1 MHNAGPTRPLPPDYS
16 HLADIFETRQM
27 HSPPSSRES
36 TPELTPEQERGR
48 RRAIVQPAFFYPN
61 SGCDDPSLDTHQPL
75 SDEELAKLDDEAFAD
90 ALLDPAED
98 PRASRGIPVFRPTL
112 HEFSDFERYMESI
125 EPWGRRSGIVKVIPP
140 KEWQVH
146 HPRDG
151 LSSTTERLSA
161 IKLKNPIEQHF
172 IGRTGLYRQ
181 QNEERRHTYSVRDWA
196 SACLRDGLRAPAP
209 RDIVQQELN
218 TRRSKRARKG
228 EDSVEDEQERAA
240 LVDALRTI
248 DERKPTPSRT
258 RSATIH
264 APEPDFYN
272 TLDPFTEWLPDNTVP
287 EDYTPAV
294 CRALERHF
302 WRNCGL
308 GKDPMYGA
316 DMQGTLFDPEMN
328 TWNVAHLPNLLERVM
343 PHGEKIP
350 GVNTPYLYFGMW
362 RATFAWH
369 VEDMDLYSIN
379 YIHWGAPKYWYAIP
393 SQRADIFEATMRKH
407 FSAEAAECSQFM
419 RHKSFL
425 ASPAIL
431 AEADCRP
438 NTLVQHQGE
447 FVITYPRGYH
457 AGFNVGFN
465 CAESVNFALESWI
478 QLGRRA
484 QYCKCVGDSVR
495 FDVDAIISEYE
506 ARKNPTPLPPF
517 NYDPSLKRK
526 SHPADDPFPKR
537 IRIREPD
544 PPFATAAQLE
554 QLPTIKIKI
563 RPPATLPNSSRSPY
577 RARTQPVSTN
587 LPKRVAPSI
596 PSSERNN
603 RSLPPPSPTRRT
615 TSPSRSS
622 TSSLPKLRLPAQ
634 TSFPCYLCA
643 SEDIEGLLPVHESSR
658 EGASPTR
665 RGMNAGQKA
674 EDLRIHQACAE
685 AVPETWIAF
694 IEGQKYVCGVENI
707 VKDRWTLK
715 CSLCTK
721 VSSKLHGA
729 KIQCGKGRCSK
740 AFHVS
745 CARDSPDVEYTIGSA
760 DETKQP
766 GEGLELKEPAVT
778 VLCPQH
784 NPRLVEARKADKQQK
799 LDADIGSLKQW
810 ARIKVRGSGGVFAV
824 TLVNVYEERRTVEVM
839 WDQGS
844 TKEFK
849 YTSVVWT
856 DDGEVQEKPGK
867 VEGETLGS
875 GEPCLLIIIVWSRDL
890 KLQYTID
897 LTGSYPSPPPTQRDT
912 NSPNAAPSALKPS
925 PSADQSAKSAR
936 STPNPTSSQST
947 RYSFQPYQ
955 FYPYPPPYP
964 LGPSPPPSQSYQ
976 PPQPHPGFTVPLPVP
991 MQYPYPY
998 PPYGTQHG
1006 YHAHPHFF
1014 AAHGYQ
1020 YAPMPTYHPPAS
1032 LHSVNRPHS
1041 TGASVTGSPAPDSVT
1056 LAKESSI
1063 NSTSAEAP
1071 RPPIQSYVGVR
1082 PASSQDILNSARQGR
1097 ATTGA

>member
-1 MHNAGPTRPLPPDYS
+1 
-16 HLADIFETRQM
+16 
-27 HSPPSSRES
+27 
-36 TPELTPEQERGR
+36 
-48 RRAIVQPAFFYPN
+48 
-61 SGCDDPSLDTHQPL
+61 
-75 SDEELAKLDDEAFAD
+75 
-90 ALLDPAED
+90 
-98 PRASRGIPVFRPTL
+98 
-112 HEFSDFERYMESI
+112 
-125 EPWGRRSGIVKVIPP
+125 
-140 KEWQVH
+140 
-146 HPRDG
+146 
-151 LSSTTERLSA
+151 
-161 IKLKNPIEQHF
+161 
-172 IGRTGLYRQ
+172 
-181 QNEERRHTYSVRDWA
+181 
-196 SACLRDGLRAPAP
+196 
-209 RDIVQQELN
+209 
-218 TRRSKRARKG
+218 
-228 EDSVEDEQERAA
+228 
-240 LVDALRTI
+240 
-248 DERKPTPSRT
+248 
-258 RSATIH
+258 
-264 APEPDFYN
+264 
-272 TLDPFTEWLPDNTVP
+272 
-287 EDYTPAV
+287 
-294 CRALERHF
+294 
-302 WRNCGL
+302 
-308 GKDPMYGA
+308 MYGA

-438 NTLVQHQGE
+438 NTLVQHQGD

-484 QYCKCVGDSVR
+484 QYC
-495 FDVDAIISEYE
+495 SE
-506 ARKNPTPLPPF
+506 KSHSPPTIQPRS
-517 NYDPSLKRK
+517 SLKRK

-563 RPPATLPNSSRSPY
+563 RPPATLANSSRPPY
-577 RARTQPVSTN
+577 RAQHSPLVRICPS
-587 LPKRVAPSI
+587 LWLHLYPPPRGIIARSRPRHLLVAPHH
-596 PSSERNN
+596 PQGPR
-603 RSLPPPSPTRRT
+603 
-615 TSPSRSS
+615 
-622 TSSLPKLRLPAQ
+622 
-634 TSFPCYLCA
+634 
-643 SEDIEGLLPVHESSR
+643 
-658 EGASPTR
+658 
-665 RGMNAGQKA
+665 
-674 EDLRIHQACAE
+674 LRISRAITCPRIFQRGCKSNPAGHECGSKGGGFE
-685 AVPETWIAF
+685 DSSGVCRGSPETWIAS

-707 VKDRWTLK
+707 VKDRWTLGQ
-715 CSLCTK
+715 S
-721 VSSKLHGA
+721 
-729 KIQCGKGRCSK
+729 GR
-740 AFHVS
+740 
-745 CARDSPDVEYTIGSA
+745 RIYDRSA

-784 NPRLVEARKADKQQK
+784 NPLLVEARKADKQQK

-810 ARIKVRGSGGVFAV
+810 ARIKNGGS
-824 TLVNVYEERRTVEVM
+824 M

-875 GEPCLLIIIVWSRDL
+875 
-890 KLQYTID
+890 D

-1041 TGASVTGSPAPDSVT
+1041 PG
-1056 LAKESSI
+1056 LR
-1063 NSTSAEAP
+1063 TSAEAP

>member
-1 MHNAGPTRPLPPDYS
+1 MY
-16 HLADIFETRQM
+16 
-27 HSPPSSRES
+27 SPPLSRES
-36 TPELTPEQERGR
+36 TPELTPEQERAR

-61 SGCDDPSLDTHQPL
+61 SGSDDPSLDLREPL
-75 SDEELAKLDDEAFAD
+75 SEEELSKMDDDAFAE

-112 HEFSDFERYMESI
+112 HDFADFERYMERI

-146 HPRDG
+146 HLYFPARDG
-151 LSSTTERLSA
+151 LSSTTERLA
-161 IKLKNPIEQHF
+161 GVKLKNPIEQHF

-196 SACLRDGLRAPAP
+196 TACARDGLRAPAP
-209 RDIVQQELN
+209 RDIVQQEIN

-228 EDSVEDEQERAA
+228 EDSVEDERERAA

-248 DERKPTPSRT
+248 DQRKAAQSRPN
-258 RSATIH
+258 SASVH
-264 APEPDFYN
+264 APEADFYD
-272 TLDPFTEWLPDNTVP
+272 TLDPFSEWLPDNTVP

-316 DMQGTLFDPEMN
+316 DMQGTLFDPEMK
-328 TWNVAHLPNLLERVM
+328 TWNVACLPNLLERIM
-343 PHGEKIP
+343 PDGERIP

-393 SQRADIFEATMRKH
+393 SQRADAFEATMRKH
-407 FSAEAAECSQFM
+407 FSAEATECSQFM

-484 QYCKCVGDSVR
+484 QYCKCIGDSVR
-495 FDVDAIISEYE
+495 FDVDTILTEYE
-506 ARKNPTPLPPF
+506 ARIHPPPPLPFDDYSQP
-517 NYDPSLKRK
+517 PKRK
-526 SHPADDPFPKR
+526 SHPIDEPLPKR
-537 IRIREPD
+537 IRIREQE

-563 RPPATLPNSSRSPY
+563 RPPVMLAKGSGSPY

-587 LPKRVAPSI
+587 LPELAAPPTSPTEGGSRSVPRSSPARSRASSSKSSVGPLPKLKLPAQKNLPCLFCASEI
-596 PSSERNN
+596 VGGLLPVRESPSGEST
-603 RSLPPPSPTRRT
+603 SPTRREMGVGQGLE
-615 TSPSRSS
+615 
-622 TSSLPKLRLPAQ
+622 SLR
-634 TSFPCYLCA
+634 
-643 SEDIEGLLPVHESSR
+643 VHEW
-658 EGASPTR
+658 
-665 RGMNAGQKA
+665 
-674 EDLRIHQACAE
+674 CAE
-685 AVPETWIAF
+685 AVPETWIAL
-694 IEGQKYVCGVENI
+694 IGGRKYVCGVETV

-721 VSSKLHGA
+721 STSKLHGA

-745 CARDSPDVEYTIGSA
+745 CAKDSPDVEYTVGAAEES
-760 DETKQP
+760 
-766 GEGLELKEPAVT
+766 KEPSEGTRLKKSVVT
-778 VLCPQH
+778 ALCPQH
-784 NPRLVEARKADKQQK
+784 NPRLAEARKADKQQK
-799 LDADIGSLKQW
+799 LDADIGALKQY
-810 ARIKVRGSGGVFAV
+810 ARIKVRASGGVFAV
-824 TLVNVYEERRTVEVM
+824 TLVNVYEDRRAVEVM

-867 VEGETLGS
+867 TEGIMLGS
-875 GEPCLLIIIVWSRDL
+875 DI
-890 KLQYTID
+890 
-897 LTGSYPSPPPTQRDT
+897 TGSYPSPAPTQRET
-912 NSPNAAPSALKPS
+912 HSPNVAPSTLRPS
-925 PSADQSAKSAR
+925 PPTNEPTKSAR
-936 STPNPTSSQST
+936 ATPNPASSQPT
-947 RYSFQPYQ
+947 QFCFQPYQ

-964 LGPSPPPSQSYQ
+964 SGPSPPPQSYQ
-976 PPQPHPGFTVPLPVP
+976 PPQPHPGYTVPLPVP
-991 MQYPYPY
+991 IQYPYPY
-998 PPYGTQHG
+998 PPYGLQHG
-1006 YHAHPHFF
+1006 YHPQPQFF

-1020 YAPMPTYHPPAS
+1020 YTPMATYHPAATLPPAS
-1032 LHSVNRPHS
+1032 RSHSNGNSAAGSPVPNPALLAQDPSAPSSS
-1041 TGASVTGSPAPDSVT
+1041 TGVT
-1056 LAKESSI
+1056 
-1063 NSTSAEAP
+1063 
-1071 RPPIQSYVGVR
+1071 RPPSQSYVGVR
-1082 PASSQDILNSARQGR
+1082 PASSQDILNGTHQGR
-1097 ATTGA
+1097 ATART